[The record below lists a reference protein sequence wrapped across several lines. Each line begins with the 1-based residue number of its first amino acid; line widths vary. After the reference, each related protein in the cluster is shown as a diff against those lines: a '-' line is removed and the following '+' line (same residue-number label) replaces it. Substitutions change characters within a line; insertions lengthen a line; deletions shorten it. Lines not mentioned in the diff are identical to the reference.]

1 MHIILCTVNSEHGV
15 SGNPERDI
23 LRIVISIHRLLRIEI
38 KTGPGQTGP
47 ARQARDILR
56 SRAPCTKA
64 DDLWSLVAI

>member
-1 MHIILCTVNSEHGV
+1 MEVLDVGGRRSCKPGSAPLN
-15 SGNPERDI
+15 
-23 LRIVISIHRLLRIEI
+23 ISAQDFQLRLLRIEI